1 MGQRR
6 TAPVVQHTIVDATP
20 AGSVRRRAR
29 IEESD
34 VHMDYESMI
43 PGWVAID
50 NPRGRARLTHED
62 LAALRRQQRENYD
75 MYTEDARAQQRT
87 AEARGVI
94 REQRG
99 ILRGGWMGE
108 EAMDYN
114 YSAQEEAQR
123 TLDTFRET
131 GVNADRRATE
141 REIAEANAAGRRRRE
156 EVEQG
161 RMVRAR
167 VEGSVMGAVRR

>member
-1 MGQRR
+1 MGLRR
-6 TAPVVQHTIVDATP
+6 TAPLVEHTIVDATS
-20 AGSVRRRAR
+20 AGSIHRRPR

-34 VHMDYESMI
+34 VHMDYDSMI
-43 PGWVAID
+43 PGWMLTD

-75 MYTEDARAQQRT
+75 MYTEDTRAQQRT

-94 REQRG
+94 REQQQISRDA
-99 ILRGGWMGE
+99 LFGGG
-108 EAMDYN
+108 DY
-114 YSAQEEAQR
+114 YAQREAQR

-167 VEGSVMGAVRR
+167 VEGSAMGAARR

>member
-1 MGQRR
+1 MGQRK
-6 TAPVVQHTIVDATP
+6 TAPVVQHTVVDATP
-20 AGSVRRRAR
+20 NPFSLERRAR
-29 IEESD
+29 IEGTEVD
-34 VHMDYESMI
+34 MDYDSMI
-43 PGWVAID
+43 PGWLAID

-75 MYTEDARAQQRT
+75 MYTEDTRAQQRT

-94 REQRG
+94 REQQQISRDA
-99 ILRGGWMGE
+99 LFGGGDGL
-108 EAMDYN
+108 DY
-114 YSAQEEAQR
+114 YAQREAQR

-131 GVNADRRATE
+131 GANADRRATE